1 MSYAFLPE
9 RGLIELAGEDVRE
22 FLQGLI
28 SNDAR
33 PLAEGKPV
41 YAALLSPQGKFL
53 HDFFLVPNRDS
64 ILVDCE
70 KSRIAD
76 LLQRLKMYR
85 LRSKVVIDLMP
96 GAMRVAAIWGR
107 ESSGIKDWGMLR
119 GYADPRL
126 PQLGWR
132 VIGEARYIE
141 QLCARYGMEQAD
153 AAAYDRMRI
162 DIGVPDGSRDMIV
175 DKSLLLEY
183 GFEDL
188 HGVDFAKG
196 CYVGQEVTARS
207 KYRGQLKKHLYQ
219 LRSTAPL
226 PQSGTAITLDG
237 AAVGE
242 LRSHAGNAG
251 LALMRVADVDKA
263 GGMDFVCD
271 GQVVKLALPSWV
283 SVAPKALVIDE

>member
-107 ESSGIKDWGMLR
+107 EMLTR
-119 GYADPRL
+119 ACR
-126 PQLGWR
+126 
-132 VIGEARYIE
+132 
-141 QLCARYGMEQAD
+141 
-153 AAAYDRMRI
+153 
-162 DIGVPDGSRDMIV
+162 
-175 DKSLLLEY
+175 SL
-183 GFEDL
+183 
-188 HGVDFAKG
+188 A
-196 CYVGQEVTARS
+196 
-207 KYRGQLKKHLYQ
+207 
-219 LRSTAPL
+219 
-226 PQSGTAITLDG
+226 G
-237 AAVGE
+237 A
-242 LRSHAGNAG
+242 
-251 LALMRVADVDKA
+251 
-263 GGMDFVCD
+263 
-271 GQVVKLALPSWV
+271 
-283 SVAPKALVIDE
+283 